1 MEHSSEH
8 QRPSHLVFGSGL
20 IGSYIGAILTLNNQ
34 LPGVVARGSWL
45 TRLGHPLTLTD
56 YLGQREAVPPLMQ
69 DEQAKPAPADIVW
82 LTVKC
87 TAIKNIAAQLRPVLH
102 TSTIIVCCQNG
113 IGAYEMI
120 KTQFPQHTVIRAV
133 VPFNVVSLE
142 PQHLHRG
149 SEGTLALEATGT
161 SSDKLILNALQHH
174 MLSVGLVDDIYAMQW
189 AKLQLNLGNGVNA
202 LAGVPVRTMLTQ
214 RGYRRVIAQL
224 MDELL
229 AVCRPMRIRLP
240 RVARLPGWALPSVL
254 RLPDCVF
261 RRVAGQMLTIDD
273 EVKTSMWW
281 DLHNGRPTERGFMY
295 GAVIEAGQQYG
306 LRCNANRAINRLL
319 QQAEQR
325 SNRGEPES
333 KLSPSELVSAIA
345 GTK

>member
-1 MEHSSEH
+1 MENSAER
-8 QRPSHLVFGSGL
+8 QRPSHLLFGSGL

-34 LPGVVARGSWL
+34 QPGVVARGCWL
-45 TRLGHPLTLTD
+45 TRLRQPLTLTD
-56 YLGQREAVPPLMQ
+56 YLGQRESVPSLIQ
-69 DEQAKPAPADIVW
+69 DEQVTPAPADIVW

-87 TAIKNIAAQLRPVLH
+87 TAIKNIAAQLRPFLH
-102 TSTIIVCCQNG
+102 TSTTIVCCQNG

-120 KTQFPQHTVIRAV
+120 KAQFPHHTVIRAV
-133 VPFNVVSLE
+133 VPFNVVSVE

-161 SSDKLILNALQHH
+161 SSDKLILDALQHP

-229 AVCRPMRIRLP
+229 AVCRAMQILLP
-240 RVARLPGWALPSVL
+240 RVARLPGWALPTVL

-281 DLHNGRPTERGFMY
+281 DLHNGRPTERGFLY
-295 GAVIEAGQQYG
+295 GAVIEAGQKFG
-306 LRCNANRAINRLL
+306 IRCNANRAINRLL

-325 SNRGEPES
+325 GSQRAPES
-333 KLSPSELVSAIA
+333 KLSPSELMNAIA